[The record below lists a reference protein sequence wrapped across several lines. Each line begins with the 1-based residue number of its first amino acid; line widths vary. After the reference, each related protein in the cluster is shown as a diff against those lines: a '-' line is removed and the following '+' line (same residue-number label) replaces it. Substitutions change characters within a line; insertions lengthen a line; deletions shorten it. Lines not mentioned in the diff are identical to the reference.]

1 MTDIL
6 AGIVDRTKA
15 KVADYLDLSAAE
27 LAKQINAEYVVI
39 LANERTNYPKAMSV
53 GEKLVA
59 LRRGAEHGE
68 WQAKLKQYCPAISYE
83 TATKYIRLWNN
94 REKIESEATIKSVAT
109 TDLTIELALN
119 LIAKPKPDKPK
130 DSSKG
135 KPDSVSKGGVEEAG
149 NEPAPRTIAPDVA
162 LEGLE
167 NDEVFHTLQS
177 VYENRQDDFLDLVR
191 KLAASLGMTLMPAS
205 KLAALEEAAATTQP
219 IGSHTTTQPSVGLR
233 RA

>member
-15 KVADYLDLSAAE
+15 KVADYLDLSATE
-27 LAKQINAEYVVI
+27 LAKQINAEYALI

-53 GEKLVA
+53 GEKLGA

-94 REKIESEATIKSVAT
+94 RNKIEAEATIKSVAT

-119 LIAKPKPDKPK
+119 LIAKPKAK

-135 KPDSVSKGGVEEAG
+135 KPDSVSKGGVEEPG
-149 NEPAPRTIAPDVA
+149 NEPTPRTVAPDVA

-167 NDEVFHTLQS
+167 TDEVFHTLQN
-177 VYENRQDDFLDLVR
+177 VYENRQDDLLELTR
-191 KLAASLGMTLMPAS
+191 RLAASLGMALVS
-205 KLAALEEAAATTQP
+205 NDKLAALEEVITQP
-219 IGSHTTTQPSVGLR
+219 AASESGFER
-233 RA
+233 RP